1 MWLVMVPATAAWLSI
16 PPRVGKLTTR
26 GPSLPILRRC
36 AWLSPVAKPT

>member
-26 GPSLPILRRC
+26 GPSFAYFAALCLVI
-36 AWLSPVAKPT
+36 AGGEAT